1 MNMPDHLPKMRCK
14 KQNPIA
20 RVMLVALVAGILMC
34 ATPVPA
40 QANVVSAVQDLLKAA
55 LSWAKE
61 AAQYVLKAEKWYE
74 DNVQS
79 ALDRAIPVA
88 LAQIDTQIKSFH
100 AQSEIQA
107 DRNTQLSR
115 GLGGVVRPAI
125 TPPETKKCAV
135 TAGNREAGAAA
146 ALANGAVGLMAA
158 ASMQSG
164 AGTKADANSPAH
176 VAAEVNDLCKLG
188 FLDISGNGRYGKLP
202 ANMGC
207 TDPATVDPKFIDA
220 DMKLSSVIGKLQ
232 YPLPVAAHVKPTA
245 DGHISFIGAT
255 KDDPYGLGS
264 EMDFV
269 AAWKFCE
276 HLLPALPTPTH
287 NSGTPGIA
295 DVLSVKGDRDE
306 MSLRTAAASECF
318 RAMAY
323 RISCPLVSKGS
334 LKDVNG
340 VLGDCYDA
348 QQAVCKRLKTAHD
361 KGGQGLTMKGDDPQY
376 ELALTYCDSPADP
389 AKAQGISQAMYDAIM
404 AHRCHD
410 THYVG
415 TLSTV
420 LGSAAAAEHAVLF
433 DCPDQEM
440 EFTTKLND
448 EAQRLS
454 SSIQNLIL
462 LRRMPVASGSST
474 ARIAQ

>member
-1 MNMPDHLPKMRCK
+1 MVVVLGVPLIMAVP
-14 KQNPIA
+14 A
-20 RVMLVALVAGILMC
+20 
-34 ATPVPA
+34 PA
-40 QANVVSAVQDLLKAA
+40 QAQTISNVLSMVVAAVRWAA
-55 LSWAKE
+55 E
-61 AAQYVLKAEKWYE
+61 AAQYALQAEEWL
-74 DNVQS
+74 NSHIMPAVRS
-79 ALDRAIPVA
+79 ASQIAVKRLTAEIESN
-88 LAQIDTQIKSFH
+88 LAQGKVAGKTQAGMAVGAGEAI
-100 AQSEIQA
+100 
-107 DRNTQLSR
+107 
-115 GLGGVVRPAI
+115 RPQI
-125 TPPETKKCAV
+125 TPSETKKCAV

-410 THYVG
+410 TNHVRDLANVHG
-415 TLSTV
+415 
-420 LGSAAAAEHAVLF
+420 GNAAAAEHAVLF
-433 DCPDQEM
+433 DCPKQEM
-440 EFTTKLND
+440 TYKYMMVSER
-448 EAQRLS
+448 ERLETAME
-454 SSIQNLIL
+454 NLLL
-462 LRRMPVASGSST
+462 LRSMPVASGAST
-474 ARIAQ
+474 SRIAK